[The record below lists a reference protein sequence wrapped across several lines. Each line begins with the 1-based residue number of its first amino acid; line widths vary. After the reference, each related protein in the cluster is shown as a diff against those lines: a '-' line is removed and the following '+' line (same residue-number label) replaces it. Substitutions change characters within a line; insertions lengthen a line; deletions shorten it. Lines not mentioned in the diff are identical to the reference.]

1 MCVAERLTA
10 SFAPFGCGSASAVFP
25 GLHHSDPYQI
35 GQPASASLA
44 QCTARAR
51 VQAPTERR
59 IWRRSAERAR
69 PCGTS
74 GGRCAG
80 RPRGNMALHTAAP
93 TPPPGADS
101 PMHSTR
107 AQDASEPCIAD
118 FRRSPSGLH
127 DFCTNPKIGSS
138 RQDDGLLISEIAHFA
153 TILIVS
159 QPQY

>member
-10 SFAPFGCGSASAVFP
+10 SFAPFGCGSASARSS
-25 GLHHSDPYQI
+25 LACTIQTRI
-35 GQPASASLA
+35 KLASLRA
-44 QCTARAR
+44 PVLRNAR
-51 VQAPTERR
+51 VQAHVQAHAERR

-74 GGRCAG
+74 GGRCAR
-80 RPRGNMALHTAAP
+80 RPRENMALHTAAP

-127 DFCTNPKIGSS
+127 EPK
-138 RQDDGLLISEIAHFA
+138 DDGLLAGENAHLVTF
-153 TILIVS
+153 LIIT
-159 QPQY
+159 QLRY